1 MTLHNIYTLGRR
13 LGVKIPPSPPDTPM
27 YTTALRRQLQ
37 LRRFTIRHVRPGW
50 EVRDENDRGIL
61 KRVIYKD
68 WLRVERAIAIFEQ
81 EEAELEAAGW
91 VKIAS

>member
-1 MTLHNIYTLGRR
+1 M
-13 LGVKIPPSPPDTPM
+13 
-27 YTTALRRQLQ
+27 
-37 LRRFTIRHVRPGW
+37 
-50 EVRDENDRGIL
+50 RDENDRGIL

-68 WLRVERAIAIFEQ
+68 WHRVERAIAIFEQ

>member
-1 MTLHNIYTLGRR
+1 
-13 LGVKIPPSPPDTPM
+13 M

-37 LRRFTIRHVRPGW
+37 VRRFTIRHLRPGW
-50 EVRDENDRGIL
+50 EVRDESDRGVL
-61 KRVIYKD
+61 KRVIYSD
-68 WLRVERAIAIFEQ
+68 WHRVERAIAIFEQ

>member
-1 MTLHNIYTLGRR
+1 MTLHNVYTRRAR
-13 LGVKIPPSPPDTPM
+13 LGVKIAPSPPDTAM

-37 LRRFTIRHVRPGW
+37 VRRFTIRHVRPGW
-50 EVRDENDRGIL
+50 EVRDENDRGVL

-68 WLRVERAIAIFEQ
+68 WHRVERAIAIFEQ

-91 VKIAS
+91 EKIAS

>member
-1 MTLHNIYTLGRR
+1 MFTCNAGGSCGKRSPLH
-13 LGVKIPPSPPDTPM
+13 PPFTTM
-27 YTTALRRQLQ
+27 YSTALRHQLQ
-37 LRRFTIRHVRPGW
+37 VRRFTIRHLRPGW
-50 EVRDENDRGIL
+50 EVRDENDDVIL

-68 WLRVERAIAIFEQ
+68 WHRVERAIAIFEQ

>member
-1 MTLHNIYTLGRR
+1 
-13 LGVKIPPSPPDTPM
+13 M

-37 LRRFTIRHVRPGW
+37 VRRFTIRHVRPGW
-50 EVRDENDRGIL
+50 EVRDESDRGVL

-68 WLRVERAIAIFEQ
+68 WHRVERALAIFEQ